1 MKTNMTRL
9 LASMVLGLSSI
20 ALATNTDEKSQ
31 IRKDCQAE
39 GQAEGQAAG
48 LEGKDLE
55 QFIQSCVEDLI
66 GAELINVVK

>member
-39 GQAEGQAAG
+39 GQAAG
-48 LEGKDLE
+48 LKGKDLE
-55 QFIQSCVEDLI
+55 EFIQSCVEDLI

>member
-20 ALATNTDEKSQ
+20 ALATDTDEKSQ

-39 GQAEGQAAG
+39 GQAAG
-48 LEGKDLE
+48 